1 MAAHNDSASVA
12 SPAGVPRT
20 IRTDTIGKHTLRLV
34 AVDKTFAGLL
44 ITAGQ
49 QKARIDGEDPDAVWR
64 ELKALVGKSSDAYFG
79 FEGALTRFRSFFPD
93 GFQSAHFEKS
103 ERDYKLEAKRRLE
116 EQAPLDE
123 ALTGT
128 GYGEAVLAA
137 FRATNLLSPY
147 EKTRL
152 QPLLRG
158 PDADTFVQAAA
169 RFATDDIAQALAM
182 MSAVLARYNCAKWT
196 VVTYLPFL
204 WRPEN
209 HMFLKPVVTGDFA
222 ERVGHPFAHDYQPA
236 LDPDV
241 YSSLLDLTETTRKS
255 TRALNPRDN
264 IDLQSF
270 VWVVGEYREEW
281 RHAE

>member
-1 MAAHNDSASVA
+1 MAAHDDSATVA
-12 SPAGVPRT
+12 SPVGVPRT

-34 AVDKTFAGLL
+34 TIGKTFAGLL
-44 ITAGQ
+44 ITAGK
-49 QKARIDGEDPDAVWR
+49 QKARIDGEDPEAVWR
-64 ELKALVGKSSDAYFG
+64 ELKVLVGKSSDAYFG

-93 GFQSAHFEKS
+93 GFQSAHFENS
-103 ERDYKLEAKRRLE
+103 ERDYKLEAKRRLD

-128 GYGEAVLAA
+128 GYGEAALAA

-152 QPLLRG
+152 QALLRG

>member
-1 MAAHNDSASVA
+1 MAAHDDSATVA
-12 SPAGVPRT
+12 SPVGAPRT

-34 AVDKTFAGLL
+34 AVGKTFAGLL

-93 GFQSAHFEKS
+93 GFQSAHFDKS
-103 ERDYKLEAKRRLE
+103 ERDYKLEAKRRLDK
-116 EQAPLDE
+116 QAPLNE
-123 ALTGT
+123 AVSGT
-128 GYGEAVLAA
+128 GYGEAVLAV
-137 FRATNLLSPY
+137 FRATNLPSPY

-169 RFATDDIAQALAM
+169 RFAIGDIEQALAT
-182 MSAVLARYNCAKWT
+182 MSAVLARHDCAKWT
-196 VVTYLPFL
+196 VATYLPFL
-204 WRPEN
+204 WRPEH

-236 LDPDV
+236 LNPAV
-241 YSSLLDLTETTRKS
+241 YSSLLDLTGTTRENAL
-255 TRALNPRDN
+255 TLNPRDN

-270 VWVVGEYREEW
+270 IWVVGEYREEW
-281 RHAE
+281 RQAE

>member
-1 MAAHNDSASVA
+1 MAAHDDSATVA
-12 SPAGVPRT
+12 SADGVPRT

-34 AVDKTFAGLL
+34 AVSKTFAGLL

-64 ELKALVGKSSDAYFG
+64 ELKVLVGKSSDAYFG

-93 GFQSAHFEKS
+93 GFQSAHFDKS
-103 ERDYKLEAKRRLE
+103 ERAYKLEAKRRLD
-116 EQAPLDE
+116 EQAPLDK
-123 ALTGT
+123 ARTGT

-137 FRATNLLSPY
+137 FRGTNLLSPY

-158 PDADTFVQAAA
+158 PDADIFVQAAA
-169 RFATDDIAQALAM
+169 RFTTGDIEQALATM
-182 MSAVLARYNCAKWT
+182 NAVLARHDCAKWT

-204 WRPEN
+204 WRPEE

-222 ERVGHPFAHDYQPA
+222 ARVGHPFVHDYQPA
-236 LDPDV
+236 LDPAV
-241 YSSLLDLTETTRKS
+241 YSSLLDLTETTRGN
-255 TRALNPRDN
+255 TLMLNPRDN

-270 VWVVGEYREEW
+270 IWVVGEYREEW
-281 RHAE
+281 RQAE

>member
-1 MAAHNDSASVA
+1 MAAHDDSATVA
-12 SPAGVPRT
+12 SPVGVPRT

-34 AVDKTFAGLL
+34 AVGKTFAGLL
-44 ITAGQ
+44 ITAGK
-49 QKARIDGEDPDAVWR
+49 QKERIDGEDPDAVWR

-79 FEGALTRFRSFFPD
+79 FDGAISRFRSFFPD
-93 GFQSAHFEKS
+93 GFQSAHFDKS
-103 ERDYKLEAKRRLE
+103 ERDYKLEARRRLD
-116 EQAPLDE
+116 EQAPLEE

-158 PDADTFVQAAA
+158 PDADIFVQAAA
-169 RFATDDIAQALAM
+169 RFATGNVPQALAM
-182 MSAVLARYNCAKWT
+182 MAPALARHDCAKWT
-196 VVTYLPFL
+196 VATYLPFL
-204 WRPEN
+204 WRPEE

-236 LDPDV
+236 LDPAV
-241 YSSLLDLTETTRKS
+241 YSSLLDLTRTTRES
-255 TRALNPRDN
+255 TRALNPRNN
-264 IDLQSF
+264 IDLHRS
-270 VWVVGEYREEW
+270 YS
-281 RHAE
+281 